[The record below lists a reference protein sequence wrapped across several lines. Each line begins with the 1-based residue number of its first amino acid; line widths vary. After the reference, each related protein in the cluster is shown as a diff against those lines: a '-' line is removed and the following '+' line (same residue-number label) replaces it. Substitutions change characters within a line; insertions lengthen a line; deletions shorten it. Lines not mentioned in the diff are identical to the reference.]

1 MDTLSTSLTAIAPF
15 VVVVNLYML
24 AFLVRKARRFERAL
38 ARHEGR
44 ERLKLERDT
53 MEALTLLRT
62 GKIEEAKT
70 IADRIIN
77 A

>member
-1 MDTLSTSLTAIAPF
+1 METLSTALTAIAPF
-15 VVVVNLYML
+15 VVVVNFYML
-24 AFLVRKARRFERAL
+24 GCLIRKTKRFERIL
-38 ARHEGR
+38 ARYEGR

-53 MEALTLLRT
+53 MEALTLLRM
-62 GKIEEAKT
+62 GKIEEART